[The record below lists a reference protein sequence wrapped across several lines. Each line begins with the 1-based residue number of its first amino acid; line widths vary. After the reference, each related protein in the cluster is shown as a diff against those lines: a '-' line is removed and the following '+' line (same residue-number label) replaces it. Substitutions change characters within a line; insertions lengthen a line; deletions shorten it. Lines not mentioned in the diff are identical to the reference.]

1 MYKPVQRSNCPQ
13 SGLHPPPSWIDP
25 VANAKVSGNT
35 IDVVY
40 PCNPPDIKHLLADPA
55 LTPIDDTLHVVVVV
69 SNPCLYLRRYQLM
82 QEFIR
87 RMEND
92 PASPMVA
99 AKRRVDGR
107 GLQPPIMRMYVVEL
121 VYGTQKFYVTRSD
134 CPTHLQLRTDT
145 PPLWHKE
152 NLINL
157 AVQRLLPKTW
167 KAVAWVDADVEFDSP
182 TWVADTLRILNGPAD
197 IVQLFSHCVD
207 MDAHQCTMN
216 VFNSAGFQYVK
227 RVPYGTGKHQWH
239 PGFAWACTRAAYE
252 RMGGLY
258 DYGILG
264 SGDNIM
270 LMSLLGHGLSA
281 IHAESTTGYKVSVLA
296 FQIRVQDLRFA
307 YVPGVIRHY
316 YHGTKENR
324 RYVERWKI
332 LVDHAYDPLKYVRKL
347 DSGAIAPFE
356 SHSNCPLRGRSKQR
370 GDGLIVPV
378 ESVFPPQLAVDIFQY
393 FYDRNEDDCYVA
405 AIEPPTL
412 EGILATTLAGYSGL
426 FPPPPPKG
434 EGKGT
439 EEERTITLP
448 AFVPYSGAIAPEG
461 GYRREGGY
469 PENDGKGTEDT
480 TAPTTDY
487 YYYCSCS
494 CRRRLRWRIIPSSW
508 TRWWSRM
515 RTYGW
520 TIPPI
525 VDTNP

>member
-1 MYKPVQRSNCPQ
+1 MYKPV
-13 SGLHPPPSWIDP
+13 P
-25 VANAKVSGNT
+25 VANAKVSGNNNNR
-35 IDVVY
+35 IEVVY

-55 LTPIDDTLHVVVVV
+55 LTPIDDTLHVVVVI

-82 QEFIR
+82 QEFIQ

-107 GLQPPIMRMYVVEL
+107 VVAASPPIMRMYVVEL

-281 IHAESTTGYKVSVLA
+281 IHAESTTGYKASVLA

-316 YHGTKENR
+316 FHGTKENR

-426 FPPPPPKG
+426 FPPPPPNETEPKWGSDRATKG
-434 EGKGT
+434 
-439 EEERTITLP
+439 RTITLP
-448 AFVPYSGAIAPEG
+448 AFVPY
-461 GYRREGGY
+461 
-469 PENDGKGTEDT
+469 PENDGADT
-480 TAPTTDY
+480 TAPTKDGY
-487 YYYCSCS
+487 YNYYDCG

>member
-1 MYKPVQRSNCPQ
+1 
-13 SGLHPPPSWIDP
+13 
-25 VANAKVSGNT
+25 
-35 IDVVY
+35 
-40 PCNPPDIKHLLADPA
+40 
-55 LTPIDDTLHVVVVV
+55 
-69 SNPCLYLRRYQLM
+69 
-82 QEFIR
+82 
-87 RMEND
+87 
-92 PASPMVA
+92 
-99 AKRRVDGR
+99 
-107 GLQPPIMRMYVVEL
+107 
-121 VYGTQKFYVTRSD
+121 
-134 CPTHLQLRTDT
+134 
-145 PPLWHKE
+145 
-152 NLINL
+152 
-157 AVQRLLPKTW
+157 
-167 KAVAWVDADVEFDSP
+167 
-182 TWVADTLRILNGPAD
+182 
-197 IVQLFSHCVD
+197 
-207 MDAHQCTMN
+207 MN

-347 DSGAIAPFE
+347 DSAAIHGRASLVRHCSIPKGSNPIAPEGGYSAAIHGRASLVRHCSIPKGSNPIAPFD
-356 SHSNCPLRGRSKQR
+356 SKQR

-448 AFVPYSGAIAPEG
+448 AFVPYSGEIAPYSGAIAPEG